1 MFVDGFL
8 HKAPHL
14 GVAQLRL
21 GLPFELGFS
30 YPHRDHGGQAFTAVV
45 TGEVLFFLF
54 EQLVLA
60 GVLIHQG
67 GQRRPETFFVGAAL
81 DGVNGV
87 CERVYALGIAGVP
100 LHGHLDLKVLAL
112 DFQADDRG
120 VDRRLGLIQMLHIV
134 LQPIG
139 VVEGLFL
146 FLLFDGFFLG
156 SFDRGLGVAFGD
168 FFRQRFQLDFL
179 FGGPLVGERDSESLV
194 QERHLL

>member
-1 MFVDGFL
+1 M
-8 HKAPHL
+8 
-14 GVAQLRL
+14 
-21 GLPFELGFS
+21 
-30 YPHRDHGGQAFTAVV
+30 
-45 TGEVLFFLF
+45 
-54 EQLVLA
+54 LA

-67 GQRRPETFFVGAAL
+67 GQRCPEAFFVGAAL

-146 FLLFDGFFLG
+146 FLLFDDFFLG
-156 SFDRGLGVAFGD
+156 SLDRGLGVTFGD
-168 FFRQRFQLDFL
+168 FFRQRFQFDFL